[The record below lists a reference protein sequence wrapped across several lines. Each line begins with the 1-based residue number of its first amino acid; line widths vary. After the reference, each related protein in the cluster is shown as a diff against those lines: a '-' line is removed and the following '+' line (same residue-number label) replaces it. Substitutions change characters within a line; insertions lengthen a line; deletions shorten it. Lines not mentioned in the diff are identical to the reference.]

1 MAMDD
6 LVKHYEKRFFEFQSD
21 WYAELEKFIKRGD
34 TIQSKLKKSG
44 AIAPT
49 EVLMFL
55 LFWETVNRKY
65 KDNEIDFIRYM
76 LIDILENDSRFRDK
90 LMQDEDLGFNVAEL
104 FMKSKKKTT
113 MH

>member
-6 LVKHYEKRFFEFQSD
+6 LVKHDEKRFFEFQSD

-49 EVLMFL
+49 EILMFL
-55 LFWETVNRKY
+55 LFWETVNNKY
-65 KDNEIDFIRYM
+65 KDNEIDFIRFM

>member
-6 LVKHYEKRFFEFQSD
+6 LVKHDEKRFFEFQRD

-65 KDNEIDFIRYM
+65 KDNEIDFIRFM

>member
-6 LVKHYEKRFFEFQSD
+6 LVKHDEKKFFEFQSD

-55 LFWETVNRKY
+55 LFWET
-65 KDNEIDFIRYM
+65 E
-76 LIDILENDSRFRDK
+76 
-90 LMQDEDLGFNVAEL
+90 
-104 FMKSKKKTT
+104 
-113 MH
+113 